1 MVVRVIAEFNK
12 KKTLFTSKLEFNLKK
27 EPVKCY
33 IWSIAL
39 YGTET
44 WTLRRVDK
52 KCLESVKMWCW
63 WRMEKTISKDSERN
77 EVIYRVKEEGNANW
91 IGHILL
97 GNCFL
102 KHIIEGKIERKDRSD
117 GKTRKKTYAS
127 TGWFYG
133 NEGILETERGNIRPT
148 LWRTC
153 FGRGYGSVLSETT
166 G

>member
-12 KKTLFTSKLEFNLKK
+12 KKTLFTSKLEFNLRK

-63 WRMEKTISKDSERN
+63 
-77 EVIYRVKEEGNANW
+77 
-91 IGHILL
+91 
-97 GNCFL
+97 
-102 KHIIEGKIERKDRSD
+102 
-117 GKTRKKTYAS
+117 
-127 TGWFYG
+127 
-133 NEGILETERGNIRPT
+133 
-148 LWRTC
+148 
-153 FGRGYGSVLSETT
+153 
-166 G
+166 